1 MLSMFICLLKNNKFY
16 RYCQKLSEKLRYLY
30 YMLKVDVKKDGIEKA
45 LKTLKSKVIKTKQNQ
60 MLFGKKEF
68 VKKSVE
74 RRQQK
79 LKASYVQKM
88 KSKLD

>member
-1 MLSMFICLLKNNKFY
+1 
-16 RYCQKLSEKLRYLY
+16 
-30 YMLKVDVKKDGIEKA
+30 MLKVDVKKDGIEKA
-45 LKTLKSKVIKTKQNQ
+45 LKTLKSKVIKTKQKQ

-68 VKKSVE
+68 LKKSVL

-79 LKASYVQKM
+79 LKASFVQKI